1 MDTESQ
7 AYNEFVIRNPFHIF
21 LIISALVISRNFLN
35 AFGASSL
42 ILQEHISSVTIYV
55 LLLNVNWHITSKKHN
70 EIRAG
75 LNSTFIFLR

>member
-42 ILQEHISSVTIYV
+42 IVQEHISSVSTS
-55 LLLNVNWHITSKKHN
+55 LLRLNVNWHIPSKKHN
-70 EIRAG
+70 DIRAG

>member
-42 ILQEHISSVTIYV
+42 IVQEHISSVSTS
-55 LLLNVNWHITSKKHN
+55 LLRLNVNWHIPSKKRN
-70 EIRAG
+70 DIRAG

>member
-35 AFGASSL
+35 VFGASS
-42 ILQEHISSVTIYV
+42 IIVQEHISSVSTS
-55 LLLNVNWHITSKKHN
+55 LLRLNVNWHIPSKKRN
-70 EIRAG
+70 DIRAG

>member
-7 AYNEFVIRNPFHIF
+7 AYNEFVIRNPFHSF

-42 ILQEHISSVTIYV
+42 ILQEHISSVSIRLSFDLTSIGTFHPKSITTFVQV
-55 LLLNVNWHITSKKHN
+55 LILPLFS
-70 EIRAG
+70 
-75 LNSTFIFLR
+75 